1 MRKSPYLNQLPI
13 EVDMPGSRN
22 RDSQDFLY
30 QPIYKQ
36 DVNKLYSNI
45 AAYLPNPNKSNTQ
58 YLLYQRNNKI
68 GTKRPLT
75 VNRTHSE
82 LKNKSIL
89 LFI

>member
-1 MRKSPYLNQLPI
+1 MRKSPYLNQSPI
-13 EVDMPGSRN
+13 EADMQSSRH

-68 GTKRPLT
+68 GAKRPLT
-75 VNRTHSE
+75 VNRTHS
-82 LKNKSIL
+82 
-89 LFI
+89 